1 MKKIYGFSIV
11 SSFLGLWITSLLP
24 ESFELTLGF
33 VLIFTF
39 GMIHGSN
46 DIIIVNRMLD
56 SSKHNFFSILFSYI
70 SIVLLAVLIFY
81 FFPIIAMTLFILF
94 SSYHFGEQHWEQNL
108 KNFNRVFKGVFFFSY
123 GLLILYLIFLFNNE
137 AVKKIIF
144 EITTLELNN
153 LLAEEI
159 CVVLS
164 AVLICMLFY
173 GVIQKK
179 IEINVVGR
187 ELFSVLILSIIFKSS
202 TLIWGF
208 TIYFILWHSLP
219 SLIDQITFIYGD
231 LRKKSIAKYTKDA
244 LPYWIVSLV
253 GMLVLFIIFKEEKHF
268 YTLFFAFIAAVTF
281 PHALVMLS
289 MFTKKSS

>member
-1 MKKIYGFSIV
+1 M

-33 VLIFTF
+33 LLIFTF

-164 AVLICMLFY
+164 AILICMLCY
-173 GVIQKK
+173 GVVQKK

-231 LRKKSIAKYTKDA
+231 LRKKSIARYTKDA

-253 GMLVLFIIFKEEKHF
+253 GMLVLFIIFREEKHF

>member
-1 MKKIYGFSIV
+1 M

-33 VLIFTF
+33 ILIFTF

-70 SIVLLAVLIFY
+70 MIVLLAVLIFY

-94 SSYHFGEQHWEQNL
+94 SSYHFGEQHWEQSL
-108 KNFNRVFKGVFFFSY
+108 KNFNKVFKGVFFFSY

-144 EITTLELNN
+144 EITALELNS
-153 LLAEEI
+153 LLANEI

-164 AVLICMLFY
+164 AVLICMLCY
-173 GVIQKK
+173 GVFQKK
-179 IEINVVGR
+179 IEINAVGR
-187 ELFSVLILSIIFKSS
+187 ELFSILILSIIFKSS

-208 TIYFILWHSLP
+208 SIYFILWHSLP

-231 LRKKSIAKYTKDA
+231 LKKKSITKYTKDA
-244 LPYWIVSLV
+244 LPYWIVSLI

-268 YTLFFAFIAAVTF
+268 HTLFFAFIAAVTF

-289 MFTKKSS
+289 MFAKKSS

>member
-1 MKKIYGFSIV
+1 MCCPRRCIDLYGMLW
-11 SSFLGLWITSLLP
+11 SSS
-24 ESFELTLGF
+24 
-33 VLIFTF
+33 
-39 GMIHGSN
+39 
-46 DIIIVNRMLD
+46 
-56 SSKHNFFSILFSYI
+56 
-70 SIVLLAVLIFY
+70 
-81 FFPIIAMTLFILF
+81 
-94 SSYHFGEQHWEQNL
+94 
-108 KNFNRVFKGVFFFSY
+108 
-123 GLLILYLIFLFNNE
+123 
-137 AVKKIIF
+137 
-144 EITTLELNN
+144 
-153 LLAEEI
+153 
-159 CVVLS
+159 
-164 AVLICMLFY
+164 
-173 GVIQKK
+173 KK

-187 ELFSVLILSIIFKSS
+187 ELFSVLILLIIFKSS

-208 TIYFILWHSLP
+208 SIYFILWHSLP